1 MTIKQQTESIIIVT
15 ELKNHI
21 IPSILIPHVELLF
34 FFFFFYNN
42 GKKSED
48 SQLVR
53 SC

>member
-34 FFFFFYNN
+34 LILLYNN